1 MVSYIIV
8 FAIIIIGVIIW
19 QLRSNTRYLR
29 LSHQEYPELT
39 LDILVS
45 KKERKI
51 DEFIIRIY
59 AKKDIILRDISI
71 ELISVKRE
79 FGHITITEVLPT
91 IILPFNIDCLKTADT
106 LCSYED
112 LKKIINDRMNELSTF
127 RVVLRLQNNKVC
139 KSHELKFDNLWKIYK
154 ADTGKYN

>member
-51 DEFIIRIY
+51 DEFIIRVYTKQNIS
-59 AKKDIILRDISI
+59 IHEISI

-79 FGHITITEVLPT
+79 FEHITITEVLPT
-91 IILPFNIDCLKTADT
+91 ITFPFNIEHLATADT

-112 LKKIINDRMNELSTF
+112 LKKIITERMKQLSTF
-127 RVVLRLQNNKVC
+127 RVVLRLQNNRVC